1 VLEYLLVTE
10 PKADEFFASRSGVCV
25 YVNIDG
31 QAVRVQFASVDAHGI
46 AESSSPNAEA
56 AIVAAKT
63 ALQKHRA
70 ELAPLF
76 ERVARGMT

>member
-1 VLEYLLVTE
+1 MVECSFVTE
-10 PKADEFFASRSGVCV
+10 PRADEFFASRSGVCV

-31 QAVRVQFASVDAHGI
+31 QAVRVQFASVDAHGV
-46 AESSSPNAEA
+46 AEGASPDAEE
-56 AIVAAKT
+56 AIRAAKS

-70 ELAPLF
+70 ALVPLF

>member
-1 VLEYLLVTE
+1 MTE

-31 QAVRVQFASVDAHGI
+31 QAVRVQFASVDAQGVAEGSSPHAELAI
-46 AESSSPNAEA
+46 AE
-56 AIVAAKT
+56 AKS
-63 ALQKHRA
+63 ALQKHRI
-70 ELAPLF
+70 ELSPLF

>member
-1 VLEYLLVTE
+1 MVEYPLVTE

-31 QAVRVQFASVDAHGI
+31 QAVRVQFASVDAHGV

-56 AIVAAKT
+56 AVVAAKT
-63 ALQKHRA
+63 ALQKYRA